1 MTARAPIR
9 RWGVAMHPW
18 TMEETLA
25 EIGRSLAENRFVQHT
40 VVNVAKVVHAQGDA
54 ELAQAL
60 ANADIVNIDGMGIV
74 WAARLLGDPVPERV
88 AGIDLFEALLA
99 LAERDHHPVYFLGAT
114 PEVLER
120 TLVVVRERH
129 PDLTVAGSHHG
140 YFGDAEDAVVA
151 SIAAS
156 RAHLLFVAM
165 SSPQKERFIDRWG
178 KHLGVRFVMGVG
190 GSFDV
195 LAGKVRRAPDWMQRA
210 GLEWAFRV
218 VQEPRRMWRR
228 YLTTNARFAWMVVR
242 DWRSGSDPELP

>member
-1 MTARAPIR
+1 
-9 RWGVAMHPW
+9 MHPW
-18 TMEETLA
+18 TMGETLA
-25 EIGRSLAENRFVQHT
+25 EIERALADGRFTQHT
-40 VVNVAKVVHAQGDA
+40 VVNVAKIVNAQRDP
-54 ELAQAL
+54 ELAA
-60 ANADIVNIDGMGIV
+60 AIAGADIVNIDGMGVV
-74 WAARLLGDPVPERV
+74 WAARLLGDHVPERV
-88 AGIDLFEALLA
+88 AGIDLFEALLGI
-99 LAERDHHPVYFLGAT
+99 AERGGHPVYFLGAT
-114 PEVLER
+114 TEVLAR
-120 TLVVVRERH
+120 TIAVVRERH

-195 LAGKVRRAPDWMQRA
+195 IAGKVRRAPEWMQRA